1 VSRILFFVWGIL
13 GFITVVFNYFAITA
27 LEKGIGVG
35 TSMWFA
41 AGIMLWIG
49 GMVLFAGSHLLLT
62 KQAESTSQDVLQMR
76 GY

>member
-13 GFITVVFNYFAITA
+13 GFITPCIQLFCYHG
-27 LEKGIGVG
+27 EGIGVG

-41 AGIMLWIG
+41 AGILLWIG
-49 GMVLFAGSHLLLT
+49 GMVLFTGSHLLLT
-62 KQAESTSQDVLQMR
+62 KQADSTSQDVLQMR